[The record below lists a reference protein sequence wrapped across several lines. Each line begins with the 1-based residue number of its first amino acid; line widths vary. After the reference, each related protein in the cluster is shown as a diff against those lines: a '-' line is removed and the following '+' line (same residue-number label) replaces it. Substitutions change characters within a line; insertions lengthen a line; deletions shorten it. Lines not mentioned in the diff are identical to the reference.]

1 MRFTQPVSTLRRVP
15 RQVAGGGSTRVCGA
29 QAVTAAAAADCRELT
44 GHQAQAQELHLQT
57 QPLCRRC
64 GLSTP
69 QLGDARCRPPQWPQ
83 PTRFRP
89 SAAGLAGDQLSVRSH
104 PRLWARLLPPPEGD
118 VTQAARTM
126 KHRADL
132 HQLAQSRE
140 SCSQPWAHAR
150 DGVFFCKSWVFGPD

>member
-1 MRFTQPVSTLRRVP
+1 M
-15 RQVAGGGSTRVCGA
+15 
-29 QAVTAAAAADCRELT
+29 TAAAAADCRELT

-57 QPLCRRC
+57 QPLSRRC
-64 GLSTP
+64 GSRPRSWVTLS
-69 QLGDARCRPPQWPQ
+69 AAHH
-83 PTRFRP
+83 TRFRP

-150 DGVFFCKSWVFGPD
+150 DGVFFYKSWVFGPD

>member
-57 QPLCRRC
+57 QPLSRRC
-64 GLSTP
+64 GSRPRSWVTLS
-69 QLGDARCRPPQWPQ
+69 AAHH
-83 PTRFRP
+83 TRFCP
-89 SAAGLAGDQLSVRSH
+89 SVAGLAGDQLSVRSH